1 MSDLRE
7 DSFSTGA
14 LAEYD
19 DWLAGQLQAPLTL
32 PCLQLDH
39 AADYL
44 MVLDQQVARALDG
57 EVTPQAALDSVAARW
72 NELTS
77 DAGMETQIQAW
88 RMAQG
93 MRA

>member
-1 MSDLRE
+1 
-7 DSFSTGA
+7 
-14 LAEYD
+14 
-19 DWLAGQLQAPLTL
+19 
-32 PCLQLDH
+32 
-39 AADYL
+39 

-57 EVTPQAALDSVAARW
+57 EVAPQAALDSVAARW